1 MSLGSQAALEQVT
14 APAAPEPAAWPQTV
28 VQPVAAAAVQVPQA
42 GVAGHV
48 SADGLSLASQSASD
62 PVEQV
67 TAPAAPEPAYWPQA
81 VAQPVAA
88 AAVQVP
94 QAGVAGHVLADG
106 LSLASQS
113 ASDPVEQVTAPAAPE
128 PQLPSLQ

>member
-1 MSLGSQAALEQVT
+1 MNVPWQSAFCTADAAHCDAVAWLPRLMDWAEHSRLECDNR
-14 APAAPEPAAWPQTV
+14 
-28 VQPVAAAAVQVPQA
+28 AAAV
-42 GVAGHV
+42 VA
-48 SADGLSLASQSASD
+48 D
-62 PVEQV
+62 E
-67 TAPAAPEPAYWPQA
+67 PQA

-94 QAGVAGHVLADG
+94 QAAVAPHVLADG